1 MKKIIKLTSLLTLS
15 ALIVGSLAGCG
26 NSKAQ
31 NDTIPKDDAIAKDDV
46 IVDKDTVTEGD
57 TTENISI
64 KVSVTSVP
72 HAEIMEHI
80 KPALEEKGI
89 DIDIIVADDYQV
101 HNRSL
106 AEKEVDAN
114 FFQHIPFLEEQI
126 ADFGYEIQ
134 EFGRIHIE
142 PLGVYS
148 KKFSSFDEIPDGATI
163 SIPNDPSNE
172 SRALALL
179 HRNGLIEL
187 EDINNLKST
196 ILNIK
201 ENPKNITFQEID
213 AAMLPRTL
221 DDVEASVINTNFA
234 LAADLNPMD
243 DALVIEDKDSPNVN
257 ILTIRNGDENREE
270 LKVLKEVLM
279 SDSVRD
285 FINEKYEGA
294 IVPVF

>member
-1 MKKIIKLTSLLTLS
+1 MKKTLKFTKTLAVS
-15 ALIVGSLAGCG
+15 ALVLVGVVGCG
-26 NSKAQ
+26 KGN
-31 NDTIPKDDAIAKDDV
+31 
-46 IVDKDTVTEGD
+46 
-57 TTENISI
+57 TTGGTL

-80 KPALEEKGI
+80 KPALEEKGVKV
-89 DIDIIVADDYQV
+89 DITVADDYNI

-134 EFGRIHIE
+134 EFGKIHIE

-148 KKFSSFDEIPDGATI
+148 KKYASLDEIPEGATI

-179 HRNGLIEL
+179 QRNGLIEL
-187 EDINNLKST
+187 NDINDLKSS
-196 ILNIK
+196 ILDIK
-201 ENPKNITFQEID
+201 DNPKNLTFKEVD
-213 AAMLPRTL
+213 AAMLVRTL
-221 DDVEASVINTNFA
+221 DDVDASVINTNYA
-234 LAADLNPMD
+234 LAADLNPTD
-243 DALVIEDKDSPNVN
+243 DALVIEDANSPYVN
-257 ILTIRNGDENREE
+257 ILTIRKGDENREE
-270 LKVLKEVLM
+270 LKILKETLM

-285 FINEKYEGA
+285 FLNEKYEGA

>member
-1 MKKIIKLTSLLTLS
+1 MKKIIKLTTILTLT
-15 ALIVGSLAGCG
+15 ALVVGNLAGCG
-26 NSKAQ
+26 SNKPQ
-31 NDTIPKDDAIAKDDV
+31 N
-46 IVDKDTVTEGD
+46 DTVTESD
-57 TTENISI
+57 TPDTTTENISI

-80 KPALEEKGI
+80 KPTLEEKGI
-89 DIDIIVADDYQV
+89 NIDIIVADDYQV

-114 FFQHIPFLEEQI
+114 FFQHIPFLEDQI

-134 EFGRIHIE
+134 EFGKIHIE
-142 PLGVYS
+142 PLGIYS
-148 KKFSSFDEIPDGATI
+148 NKFTSLDEIPDGATI

-179 HRNGLIEL
+179 HHNGLIEM
-187 EDINNLKST
+187 EDLSNLKST

-201 ENPKNITFQEID
+201 ENPKNIKFEEID

-221 DDVEASVINTNFA
+221 DDVDASVINTNFA
-234 LAADLNPMD
+234 LPANLNPTE
-243 DALVIEDKDSPNVN
+243 DALAIEDANSPNVN

-270 LKVLKEVLM
+270 LKILKEVLM

-285 FINEKYEGA
+285 FINEKYKGA

>member
-1 MKKIIKLTSLLTLS
+1 MKKLIKLTSIFTLS
-15 ALIVGSLAGCG
+15 ALLIGGIAGCAS
-26 NSKAQ
+26 SKPQ
-31 NDTIPKDDAIAKDDV
+31 EDSIGENDTTSKKDSI
-46 IVDKDTVTEGD
+46 TEDG
-57 TTENISI
+57 EEQAESISI

-114 FFQHIPFLEEQI
+114 FFQHFPFLEEQI
-126 ADFGYEIQ
+126 SDFEYDIR
-134 EFGRIHIE
+134 EFGKIHIE

-148 KKFSSFDEIPDGATI
+148 KQITSLDEIPDGATI

-179 HRNGLIEL
+179 HRNGVIEMKDL
-187 EDINNLKST
+187 DNLKAT
-196 ILNIK
+196 ILDIK
-201 ENPKNITFQEID
+201 ENPKNIKFQEID

-221 DDVEASVINTNFA
+221 DDVDASVINTNFA
-234 LAADLNPMD
+234 LAADLNPTD
-243 DALVIEDKDSPNVN
+243 DAIIIEDADSPYVN

-270 LKVLKEVLM
+270 LKILKEVLM

-285 FINEKYEGA
+285 FINEKYKGA